1 MSCRFVLAATLFA
14 ASAGG
19 FAPTRSA
26 AQLGDVE
33 QSPPSICSC
42 SSRVDQITRCLAD
55 RNEGVDAER
64 LVWQIFGKGGI
75 DLSFLPAA
83 PARWKE
89 FHYRRQIGIGPMC
102 LASAD
107 SYRHLASGDRNRP

>member
-19 FAPTRSA
+19 FASTRSA

-75 DLSFLPAA
+75 DLSFFP
-83 PARWKE
+83 PPGFGKSFITGGKKE
-89 FHYRRQIGIGPMC
+89 
-102 LASAD
+102 
-107 SYRHLASGDRNRP
+107 